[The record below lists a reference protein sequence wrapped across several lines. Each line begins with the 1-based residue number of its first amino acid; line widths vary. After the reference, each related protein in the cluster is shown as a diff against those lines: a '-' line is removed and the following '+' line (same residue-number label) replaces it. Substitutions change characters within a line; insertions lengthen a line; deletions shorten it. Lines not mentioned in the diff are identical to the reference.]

1 MLKVLAQRNLKSSE
15 SISMYN
21 ISQDKEDKFS
31 LPCFTKPYIPPI
43 LAVYITAHLV
53 LFLVLRDGRL
63 YEMAR
68 AQKLMVYLSSALSLL
83 CSYAIISA
91 CIGIGCV
98 VCTVLLYRC
107 VRVAAPWYMFL
118 KRAQKIGW
126 MVILTASTSC
136 VLGVFL
142 VYQTCVR
149 QHVLQHISARNEL
162 TCMCIAD
169 SRSVFHSYV
178 TPAKIFV
185 NDSYMGT
192 CELISKEALEL
203 YSTYTVQGQ
212 FKAYTSD
219 TNKLSTCAQG
229 ILGSVTIGRVHH
241 VQKPVGL
248 YGLAS
253 FIRLQCMNMLKR
265 STPEHSALMLASI
278 CGHKEPMHQ
287 LGMTDLFRVCGIS
300 HVVCVSGTH
309 LALFSLLIAKIL
321 SHIPL
326 SLFTQRILT
335 LCLSMVFVMSCGMPL
350 SALRAWGLVAC
361 SVFADF
367 FRAQRHVISTVS
379 CTALVMIALNPW
391 CACDVSF
398 ILSVSCVI
406 GLALFGNY
414 VNFLVEWA
422 YVKLLRTLLY
432 VCAHSKGYLKRVLE
446 LLIHTIQAKALTSVL
461 QVASVSLCAQLSTL
475 PFSIGFFQGVSF
487 IAVLSNV
494 LLVPCM
500 VYTAL
505 LAVITI
511 MCAPCAPVSELLLC
525 AGSYATSAILLV
537 LKIFSKFPIAYV
549 STDGLSAGLAFSVA
563 VFLVV
568 IAYKW
573 PRPGTHD
580 VY

>member
-15 SISMYN
+15 SISMYS
-21 ISQDKEDKFS
+21 ISLDKEDKFS

-43 LAVYITAHLV
+43 LAVYIAAHLV
-53 LFLVLRDGRL
+53 LFLILRSARL
-63 YEMAR
+63 YEMACT
-68 AQKLMVYLSSALSLL
+68 QKLMVYLSSAVSLL
-83 CSYAIISA
+83 CSYAIIPA
-91 CIGIGCV
+91 CIGSACV
-98 VCTVLLYRC
+98 GCTVLLYRC
-107 VRVAAPWYMFL
+107 AHVAASWYMFL

-126 MVILTASTSC
+126 MVILTAGISC

-278 CGHKEPMHQ
+278 CGYKEPMHQ

-321 SHIPL
+321 SHMPL

-367 FRAQRHVISTVS
+367 FRAQRHVISSVS
-379 CTALVMIALNPW
+379 CTALIMIVVNPW
-391 CACDVSF
+391 CACVASF

-414 VNFLVEWA
+414 GNFLVEWM
-422 YVKLLRTLLY
+422 YVKLLRTL
-432 VCAHSKGYLKRVLE
+432 SYLRSQSEGHLNRVLE
-446 LLIHTIQAKALTSVL
+446 LLIHGIQTKALTSAL
-461 QVASVSLCAQLSTL
+461 QVASMSLCAQVSTL

-494 LLVPCM
+494 ILVPCM

-505 LAVITI
+505 LAVLTI
-511 MCAPCAPVSELLLC
+511 VCAPCVLVANLLLC
-525 AGSYATSAILLV
+525 VGSYATSAILLV
-537 LKIFSKFPIAYV
+537 LKLFSKFPSAYV
-549 STDGLSAGLAFSVA
+549 STDGLSAGTALSAA

>member
-1 MLKVLAQRNLKSSE
+1 
-15 SISMYN
+15 MYN

-43 LAVYITAHLV
+43 LAVYIAAHLV
-53 LFLVLRDGRL
+53 LFLVLRSVRL

-68 AQKLMVYLSSALSLL
+68 AQKLMVYLSSAVSLL
-83 CSYAIISA
+83 CSYAIIPA
-91 CIGIGCV
+91 CIGIACV
-98 VCTVLLYRC
+98 GCTVLLYRYA
-107 VRVAAPWYMFL
+107 RAAVPWYMFL

-126 MVILTASTSC
+126 MVIITAGISC

-203 YSTYTVQGQ
+203 YSTYTIQGQ

-219 TNKLSTCAQG
+219 SNKLSSCAQG
-229 ILGSVTIGRVHH
+229 LLGSVTIGRVHH

-253 FIRLQCMNMLKR
+253 FIRLQCMNMLKC

-278 CGHKEPMHQ
+278 CGYKEPMHQ

-309 LALFSLLIAKIL
+309 LALFSLLIAKML
-321 SHIPL
+321 SHMPL

-422 YVKLLRTLLY
+422 YVKLLRALLY

-461 QVASVSLCAQLSTL
+461 QVASMSLCAQVSTL

-494 LLVPCM
+494 ILVPCM

-505 LAVITI
+505 LAVLTI
-511 MCAPCAPVSELLLC
+511 VCAPCVLVANLLLC
-525 AGSYATSAILLV
+525 VGSYATSAILLV
-537 LKIFSKFPIAYV
+537 LKLFSKFPSAYV
-549 STDGLSAGLAFSVA
+549 STDGHSAGAALSAA

>member
-15 SISMYN
+15 SIFMYN
-21 ISQDKEDKFS
+21 ISQGKDDEFG
-31 LPCFTKPYIPPI
+31 LPRFTKPYVPP
-43 LAVYITAHLV
+43 LLGVYMTAHLV
-53 LFLVLRDGRL
+53 LFLVLRSVRL

-68 AQKLMVYLSSALSLL
+68 AQKLMVYLSSALGLL
-83 CSYAIISA
+83 CSYAIIPA
-91 CIGIGCV
+91 CIGSAYVG
-98 VCTVLLYRC
+98 CTVLLYRC
-107 VRVAAPWYMFL
+107 ARTAAPWYMFL

-126 MVILTASTSC
+126 MVILTAGISC
-136 VLGVFL
+136 VLGIFL

-162 TCMCIAD
+162 KCMCIAD

-185 NDSYMGT
+185 NDNYVGT
-192 CELISKEALEL
+192 AELISKEVLEL

-219 TNKLSTCAQG
+219 SNKLSSCAQG
-229 ILGSVTIGRVHH
+229 LLGSVTIGRVHH

-278 CGHKEPMHQ
+278 CGYKEPMHQ
-287 LGMTDLFRVCGIS
+287 HGMTDLFRVCGIS

-309 LALFSLLIAKIL
+309 LALFSLLIAKML
-321 SHIPL
+321 SHMPL
-326 SLFTQRILT
+326 SLFAQRILT

-367 FRAQRHVISTVS
+367 FRAQRHVISSVS
-379 CTALVMIALNPW
+379 CTALVMIVLNPW

-414 VNFLVEWA
+414 VSFLIEWA
-422 YVKLLRTLLY
+422 YVKLVRTLSY
-432 VCAHSKGYLKRVLE
+432 YRSQSKGYLKCMLE
-446 LLIHTIQAKALTSVL
+446 LLMRAIKTKALTSAL
-461 QVASVSLCAQLSTL
+461 QVASMSLCAQVSTL

-494 LLVPCM
+494 VLVPCM
-500 VYTAL
+500 VYAAL
-505 LAVITI
+505 LAVIAI
-511 MCAPCAPVSELLLC
+511 VSAPFAPVTHLLLC
-525 AGSYATSAILLV
+525 VGSYATSAILLV
-537 LKIFSKFPIAYV
+537 LTLFSKFPIAYV
-549 STDGLSAGLAFSVA
+549 STDGLSAVIALIAA

-568 IAYKW
+568 IAYRW
-573 PRPGTHD
+573 PRPRSHD

>member
-21 ISQDKEDKFS
+21 ISQHKEDKFS

-43 LAVYITAHLV
+43 LAVYIAAHLV
-53 LFLVLRDGRL
+53 LFLVLRSARL
-63 YEMAR
+63 YEMACT
-68 AQKLMVYLSSALSLL
+68 QKLMVYLSSALSLL
-83 CSYAIISA
+83 CSYAITPA
-91 CIGIGCV
+91 CIGSACV
-98 VCTVLLYRC
+98 GCTVLLYRYAH
-107 VRVAAPWYMFL
+107 VAAPWYMFL

-203 YSTYTVQGQ
+203 YSTYTVHGQ

-265 STPEHSALMLASI
+265 STP
-278 CGHKEPMHQ
+278 
-287 LGMTDLFRVCGIS
+287 
-300 HVVCVSGTH
+300 
-309 LALFSLLIAKIL
+309 
-321 SHIPL
+321 
-326 SLFTQRILT
+326 
-335 LCLSMVFVMSCGMPL
+335 
-350 SALRAWGLVAC
+350 
-361 SVFADF
+361 
-367 FRAQRHVISTVS
+367 
-379 CTALVMIALNPW
+379 
-391 CACDVSF
+391 
-398 ILSVSCVI
+398 
-406 GLALFGNY
+406 
-414 VNFLVEWA
+414 
-422 YVKLLRTLLY
+422 
-432 VCAHSKGYLKRVLE
+432 
-446 LLIHTIQAKALTSVL
+446 
-461 QVASVSLCAQLSTL
+461 
-475 PFSIGFFQGVSF
+475 
-487 IAVLSNV
+487 
-494 LLVPCM
+494 
-500 VYTAL
+500 
-505 LAVITI
+505 
-511 MCAPCAPVSELLLC
+511 
-525 AGSYATSAILLV
+525 
-537 LKIFSKFPIAYV
+537 
-549 STDGLSAGLAFSVA
+549 
-563 VFLVV
+563 
-568 IAYKW
+568 
-573 PRPGTHD
+573 
-580 VY
+580 

>member
-1 MLKVLAQRNLKSSE
+1 
-15 SISMYN
+15 MYN

-43 LAVYITAHLV
+43 LAVYIAAHLV
-53 LFLVLRDGRL
+53 LFLVLRSVRL

-68 AQKLMVYLSSALSLL
+68 AQKLMVYLSSAVSLL
-83 CSYAIISA
+83 CSYAIIPA
-91 CIGIGCV
+91 CIGIACV
-98 VCTVLLYRC
+98 GCTVLLYRYA
-107 VRVAAPWYMFL
+107 RAAVPWYMFL

-126 MVILTASTSC
+126 MVIITAGISC

-203 YSTYTVQGQ
+203 YSTYTIQGQ

-219 TNKLSTCAQG
+219 SNKLSSCAQG
-229 ILGSVTIGRVHH
+229 LLGSVTIGRVHH

-253 FIRLQCMNMLKR
+253 FIRLQCMNMLKC

-278 CGHKEPMHQ
+278 CGYKEPMHQ

-309 LALFSLLIAKIL
+309 LALFSLLIAKML
-321 SHIPL
+321 SHMPL

-422 YVKLLRTLLY
+422 YVKLLRALLY

-461 QVASVSLCAQLSTL
+461 QVASVSLCAQVSTL

-494 LLVPCM
+494 ILVPCM

-505 LAVITI
+505 LAVLTI
-511 MCAPCAPVSELLLC
+511 VCAPCVLVANLLLC
-525 AGSYATSAILLV
+525 VGSYATSAILLV
-537 LKIFSKFPIAYV
+537 LKLFSKFPSAYV
-549 STDGLSAGLAFSVA
+549 STDGHSAGAALSAA

>member
-1 MLKVLAQRNLKSSE
+1 
-15 SISMYN
+15 MYSK
-21 ISQDKEDKFS
+21 SQDKDDEFS
-31 LPCFTKPYIPPI
+31 LPRFTQPYLPPI
-43 LAVYITAHLV
+43 LAVYMTAHLV
-53 LFLVLRDGRL
+53 LFLVLRFARL

-68 AQKLMVYLSSALSLL
+68 ARNLIVYLSSALGLL
-83 CSYAIISA
+83 CNYAIIPA
-91 CIGIGCV
+91 CIGIACV
-98 VCTVLLYRC
+98 GCTVLLYRC
-107 VRVAAPWYMFL
+107 AYVAAPWYIFL
-118 KRAQKIGW
+118 KRSKKIGW
-126 MVILTASTSC
+126 MVIITAGISC
-136 VLGVFL
+136 VLGIFL

-162 TCMCIAD
+162 KCMCIAD

-185 NDSYMGT
+185 NDNYVGT
-192 CELISKEALEL
+192 AELISKEVLEL

-219 TNKLSTCAQG
+219 STKLSSCAQG
-229 ILGSVTIGRVHH
+229 LLGSVTISSVYH

-253 FIRLQCMNMLKR
+253 FIRLQCMNILKR

-278 CGHKEPMHQ
+278 CGYKEPMHQ

-321 SHIPL
+321 SHMPL

-361 SVFADF
+361 GVFADF
-367 FRAQRHVISTVS
+367 FRAQRHVISSVS
-379 CTALVMIALNPW
+379 CTALIMIVVNPW

-414 VNFLVEWA
+414 GNFLVEWA

-432 VCAHSKGYLKRVLE
+432 VCAHSKGHLKRVLE
-446 LLIHTIQAKALTSVL
+446 FLIDGIQAKALTSAL
-461 QVASVSLCAQLSTL
+461 QVASMSLCAQVSTL

-494 LLVPCM
+494 ILVPCM

-505 LAVITI
+505 LAVLTI
-511 MCAPCAPVSELLLC
+511 VCAPCVLVVNQLLC
-525 AGSYATSAILLV
+525 VGSYATSAILLV
-537 LKIFSKFPIAYV
+537 LKLFSKFPSAYV
-549 STDGLSAGLAFSVA
+549 STDGLSAGAALSAA